1 MTTKPD
7 DSLYVIVK
15 NGSLY
20 EVFLKSRPDLRQ
32 FSSLK
37 RSNCKDWVARQE
49 GRAVEQYE
57 EETA

>member
-1 MTTKPD
+1 MPKSED
-7 DSLYVIVK
+7 NSLYIIVK

-20 EVFLKSRPDLRQ
+20 EVYLKSRPGLRQ

-37 RSNCKDWVARQE
+37 RIHCKDWVARQE

-57 EETA
+57 EETT

>member
-1 MTTKPD
+1 MPKAE
-7 DSLYVIVK
+7 DSLYEIKK

-20 EVFLKSRPDLRQ
+20 EVFLKTRPGLRQ

-37 RSNCKDWVARQE
+37 RGNCKDWVARQE
-49 GRAVEQYE
+49 GRIEEQE